1 MIGVLLM
8 FTRAQ
13 RDGNWLLHLQA
24 FKSML
29 PYFYWYN
36 QTNYAR
42 WEVIYLNEMNQLP
55 QEVKEESKA
64 GNFVVKRSP
73 HRFNQVEPDQSQ
85 EWLSGVGKKSRWY
98 HRHHQVNLS
107 SLQVRFVLQSWITS
121 GNGNQTCFWTWIC
134 VMW

>member
-42 WEVIYLNEMNQLP
+42 WGVIYLNEMNQLP
-55 QEVKEESKA
+55 QEVKEEFEA
-64 GNFVVKRSP
+64 GNFVVKCSP
-73 HRFNQVEPDQSQ
+73 HRFNQVDPDQSQ
-85 EWLSGVGKKSRWY
+85 EWLNGVGKKAGGIIS
-98 HRHHQVNLS
+98 
-107 SLQVRFVLQSWITS
+107 ITKTTS
-121 GNGNQTCFWTWIC
+121 ALCR
-134 VMW
+134 